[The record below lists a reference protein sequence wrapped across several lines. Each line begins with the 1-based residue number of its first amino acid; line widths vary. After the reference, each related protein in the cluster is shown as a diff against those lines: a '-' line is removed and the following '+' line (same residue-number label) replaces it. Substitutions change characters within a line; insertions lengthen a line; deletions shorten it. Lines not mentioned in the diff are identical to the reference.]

1 MGERKEKKKKKK
13 VNVLKI
19 WWEDEASMGERKGE
33 KKKEVNVVSKH
44 LDYSLML
51 IKNDDYSLVFIKKDK
66 EGQCLVH

>member
-1 MGERKEKKKKKK
+1 MKHQWVREK
-13 VNVLKI
+13 
-19 WWEDEASMGERKGE
+19 E